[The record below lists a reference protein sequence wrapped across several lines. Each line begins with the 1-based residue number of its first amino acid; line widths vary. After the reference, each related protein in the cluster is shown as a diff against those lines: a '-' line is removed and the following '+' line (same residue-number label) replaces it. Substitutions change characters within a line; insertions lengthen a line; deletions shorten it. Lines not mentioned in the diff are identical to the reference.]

1 MYDGS
6 PHPFNVAAGTA
17 MFVLVNAALVS
28 DPASLEALAAR
39 MLDAARIAFDT
50 ESASF
55 HRYTDRVYL
64 IQVSSDRETAL
75 VDPLALPD
83 LSPLGALLADE
94 RIEIVFHDA
103 DYDLRVLDRDYG
115 FRARR
120 VFDTRIAAQLL
131 GEPAIGLA
139 ALLEK
144 YLGVTLDKKLQRAD
158 WSIRPLTPAMIAYA
172 AADTMHLL
180 GLRDLLAARL
190 EAAGRGTWAQEEF
203 TQLEDLRWTAPTSE
217 DGYLRIKGAGLLSR
231 RSQAVLRAV
240 HQWREQVAQGLD
252 RSPFRVMPN
261 EALLALARSV
271 PQSPEQMH
279 AVRGLPTSLANRYG
293 NQLLAAIQKGLATP
307 LDTLA
312 IPERRPRQRPDAAQ
326 EARFERLKLL
336 RNHRAQELGLEPGV
350 MCPNGALQAIARAAP
365 TRPEDLMDIVELKRW
380 QVEAVGTAAILGA
393 AADPTVQ

>member
-1 MYDGS
+1 
-6 PHPFNVAAGTA
+6 
-17 MFVLVNAALVS
+17 MFVLVNAPMVS

-39 MLDAARIAFDT
+39 FRDAPRIAFDT
-50 ESASF
+50 EAASF

-64 IQVSSDRETAL
+64 IQVSSDQETAL

-94 RIEIVFHDA
+94 RIEVVFHDA

-158 WSIRPLTPAMIAYA
+158 WSTRPLTPAMIAYA
-172 AADTMHLL
+172 AADTMHLPK
-180 GLRDLLAARL
+180 LRDLLAEKL
-190 EAAGRGTWAQEEF
+190 EAAGRGAWAQEEF
-203 TQLEDLRWTAPTSE
+203 AQLEDLRWTAPPSE
-217 DGYLRIKGAGLLSR
+217 EGYLRIKGAKLLPR

-252 RSPFRVMPN
+252 RSAFRVMPN

-271 PQSPEQMH
+271 PQSPEQLH
-279 AVRGLPTSLANRYG
+279 AVRGLPASLAKRYG
-293 NQLLAAIQKGLATP
+293 DQLLAAIERGLATP
-307 LDTLA
+307 LDALA

-326 EARFERLKLL
+326 EARFERLKQL
-336 RNHRAQELGLEPGV
+336 RNRRAQELALEPGV
-350 MCPNGALQAIARAAP
+350 ICPNGALQAIARAAP
-365 TRPEDLMDIVELKRW
+365 ARREELTGLVELRRW
-380 QVEAVGTAAILGA
+380 QVEALGAAAILEA

>member
-1 MYDGS
+1 MYAAG
-6 PHPFNVAAGTA
+6 PRPFNVAAVAA
-17 MFVLVNAALVS
+17 MFVRVNTSLVT

-39 MLDAARIAFDT
+39 FTEASRIAFDT

-94 RIEIVFHDA
+94 RIEVVFHDA

-115 FRARR
+115 FRACR

-131 GEPAIGLA
+131 GEPAVGLA
-139 ALLEK
+139 ALMEK
-144 YLGVTLDKKLQRAD
+144 YLGVALDKRLQRAD
-158 WSIRPLTPAMIAYA
+158 WSTRPLTPAMIAYA
-172 AADTMHLL
+172 AADTMHLP
-180 GLRDLLAARL
+180 GLRDLLAGKL
-190 EAAGRGTWAQEEF
+190 QAAGRWAWAQEEF
-203 TQLEDLRWTAPTSE
+203 AQLEHLRWTAPLSE
-217 DGYLRIKGAGLLSR
+217 DGYLRIKGARLLPR

-271 PQSPEQMH
+271 PQSLEQLH
-279 AVRGLPTSLANRYG
+279 AVRGLPTSLAKRYG
-293 NQLLAAIQKGLATP
+293 DQLLAAVSRGLAAP
-307 LDTLA
+307 LDSLA
-312 IPERRPRQRPDAAQ
+312 VPERRPRQRPDAAQ

-336 RNHRAQELGLEPGV
+336 RNRRAEELTLEPGV
-350 MCPNGALQAIARAAP
+350 ICPNGALQAIARAAP
-365 TRPEDLMDIVELKRW
+365 SRRDALREIVELRRW
-380 QVEAVGTAAILGA
+380 QIEALGA
-393 AADPTVQ
+393 AAILEAAADPAVQ

>member
-1 MYDGS
+1 
-6 PHPFNVAAGTA
+6 
-17 MFVLVNAALVS
+17 MFVVVNTSLVS

-39 MLDAARIAFDT
+39 FGDAPRIAFDT

-64 IQVSSDRETAL
+64 IQVSTDRETAL
-75 VDPLALPD
+75 VDPLALAD

-94 RIEIVFHDA
+94 RIETVFHDA

-131 GEPAIGLA
+131 GEPAVGLA

-172 AADTMHLL
+172 AADTMHLPR
-180 GLRDLLAARL
+180 LRDLLAGKL
-190 EAAGRGTWAQEEF
+190 EAAGRWTWAQEEF
-203 TQLEDLRWTAPTSE
+203 AQREDLRWTAPPSE
-217 DGYLRIKGAGLLSR
+217 EGYLRIKGAKLLPR

-240 HQWREQVAQGLD
+240 HLWREQVAQGLD

-261 EALLALARSV
+261 EALLAVARSV
-271 PQSPEQMH
+271 PQSREQLQ
-279 AVRGLPTSLANRYG
+279 AVGGLPTSLATRYG
-293 NQLLAAIQKGLATP
+293 DQLLAAISRGLATP

-312 IPERRPRQRPDAAQ
+312 VPERRPRERPDAAQ
-326 EARFERLKLL
+326 EACFERLKQL
-336 RNHRAQELGLEPGV
+336 RNRRAQELGLEPGV
-350 MCPNGALQAIARAAP
+350 ICPNGALQAIARAAP
-365 TRPEDLMDIVELKRW
+365 RQREELAEMVDVRRW
-380 QVEAVGTAAILGA
+380 QIEALGTAAILEA
-393 AADPTVQ
+393 AVDPAVQ